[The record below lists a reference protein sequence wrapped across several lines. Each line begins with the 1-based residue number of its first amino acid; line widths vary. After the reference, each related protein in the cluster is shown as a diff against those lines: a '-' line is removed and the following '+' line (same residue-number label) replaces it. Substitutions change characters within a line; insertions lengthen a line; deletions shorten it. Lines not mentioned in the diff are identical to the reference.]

1 MIHIY
6 IFIKIIT
13 LFLLLSHFRTFANY
27 STIPSVIKM
36 ILKRDREQ
44 YPPNDKK
51 IPILADIPLKITL
64 ILRFNERINESLQ
77 HDIQG
82 LELEKGMILSNRW
95 RMLPAFPSTRAPAPA
110 ASSPRRRRSD
120 FSRTRAPASATDWG

>member
-1 MIHIY
+1 
-6 IFIKIIT
+6 
-13 LFLLLSHFRTFANY
+13 
-27 STIPSVIKM
+27 M
-36 ILKRDREQ
+36 ILKRDQEIKYREQ
-44 YPPNDKK
+44 NPPNDKK

-110 ASSPRRRRSD
+110 VSSPRRRRSD